1 MKFLFK
7 LFSLRSINGKV
18 LVPVLVILFILA
30 GVFVAGLSLV
40 FNYTNDV
47 VHQSNTKIFK
57 QTINTKV
64 SENVNQVYLSIL
76 SVADRAL
83 EEASFF
89 TKIEPVQSAYKIA
102 LRGNIEDENSSEGQI
117 ARDMLRK
124 NLKPYI
130 DGYKEKTGRSL
141 LKIHFHLPNS
151 RSLVRLWREG
161 YQTTRDGVKV
171 DISDDLSSFRNAVL
185 QINSG
190 SHAPIKGVEVG
201 RGGFAIR
208 GIASIDNE
216 SGDHLGSVEVLFP
229 FKEIF
234 DILKT
239 SDTVNY
245 AVYMDADQLSIA
257 KSLADPEKY
266 PVLENKYVLTDAT
279 DKTTTDSLVSVAL
292 LDKGREDVH
301 LEEIGGYIVS
311 SFPVWDFSG
320 KAVGVI
326 VESLNISEQVA
337 AFENSNRTLDN
348 LSHRVT
354 TGGIFVFLG
363 VIILIILII
372 SFIMSSIVRALN
384 KLQVL
389 FEKGAGGNLS
399 VRSKN
404 KSKDEIGKLANHF
417 NIFMGHLGEMVSS
430 IKSSTDTT
438 ANVKDSLAAS
448 AEETAA
454 TIVNI
459 KNSTTS
465 LSEESE
471 KLNKTVTDNVT
482 VIEEITANIGSINNQ
497 IGEQAAM
504 VEEST
509 ASITEMISSLDSVNT
524 VTLKKKDSINSLVKV
539 VGTGSSTLSAMAE
552 GFKSDV
558 VSKIEGISEMASTI
572 QQISSQTNLLS
583 MNAAIEAAHAGDAGK
598 GFAVV
603 ADEIRKLA
611 DTSAKS
617 SASITR
623 IIKEISEG
631 VSETDSKT
639 TRTSEAFDV
648 INKEI
653 NSVKEAFDEIA
664 SSTQELNVGG
674 KQILDAMTILQDVTI
689 NVKGASEEM
698 TIGSEQIVRGQLE
711 LKDVSDNVNRGILE
725 ISSGSEEIVIA
736 ADEIVKYSV
745 DLDTVVNNLKEETDK
760 FTV

>member
-1 MKFLFK
+1 MKFK
-7 LFSLRSINGKV
+7 
-18 LVPVLVILFILA
+18 
-30 GVFVAGLSLV
+30 
-40 FNYTNDV
+40 
-47 VHQSNTKIFK
+47 TKILISYMSLLTAIILLTAVVVTMSYK
-57 QTINTKV
+57 SRSYAEYLQTKV
-64 SENVNQVYLSIL
+64 SVSVSDAKQIQVDIVQIQRCLTEVSATGNTDGFNFAEEYFKDANKLLDRDIERKNQLGKVDLEEQLKRVKVQLQYYYDLGKSMANQYLENGKNLGNIWMGKLDPVAEKLTTMIDKQVEGYSKVYDSKFTELIESQSLILKSALGVSMVVIIILITMSIL
-76 SVADRAL
+76 ITVS
-83 EEASFF
+83 F
-89 TKIEPVQSAYKIA
+89 TK
-102 LRGNIEDENSSEGQI
+102 
-117 ARDMLRK
+117 
-124 NLKPYI
+124 
-130 DGYKEKTGRSL
+130 
-141 LKIHFHLPNS
+141 
-151 RSLVRLWREG
+151 
-161 YQTTRDGVKV
+161 GVK
-171 DISDDLSSFRNAVL
+171 
-185 QINSG
+185 
-190 SHAPIKGVEVG
+190 
-201 RGGFAIR
+201 
-208 GIASIDNE
+208 
-216 SGDHLGSVEVLFP
+216 
-229 FKEIF
+229 
-234 DILKT
+234 
-239 SDTVNY
+239 
-245 AVYMDADQLSIA
+245 
-257 KSLADPEKY
+257 
-266 PVLENKYVLTDAT
+266 
-279 DKTTTDSLVSVAL
+279 LVSVYS
-292 LDKGREDVH
+292 DKLSENDIRDP
-301 LEEIGGYIVS
+301 L
-311 SFPVWDFSG
+311 SF
-320 KAVGVI
+320 K
-326 VESLNISEQVA
+326 
-337 AFENSNRTLDN
+337 R
-348 LSHRVT
+348 
-354 TGGIFVFLG
+354 
-363 VIILIILII
+363 
-372 SFIMSSIVRALN
+372 
-384 KLQVL
+384 
-389 FEKGAGGNLS
+389 
-399 VRSKN
+399 
-404 KSKDEIGKLANHF
+404 KDEFGKTALQFKNSF
-417 NIFMGHLGEMVSS
+417 KLLNNLVSG

-438 ANVKDSLAAS
+438 TNVKDSLAAS

-459 KNSTTS
+459 KNSTAS
-465 LSEESE
+465 LSKESE

-524 VTLKKKDSINSLVKV
+524 VTLKKKESINSLVEV
-539 VGTGSSTLSAMAE
+539 VGNGSSTLSTMAE
-552 GFKSDV
+552 GFKTDV

-611 DTSAKS
+611 DISAKS

-689 NVKGASEEM
+689 KVKGASEEI

-711 LKDVSDNVNRGILE
+711 LKDISDNVNRGILE

-736 ADEIVKYSV
+736 ADEIVKHSV